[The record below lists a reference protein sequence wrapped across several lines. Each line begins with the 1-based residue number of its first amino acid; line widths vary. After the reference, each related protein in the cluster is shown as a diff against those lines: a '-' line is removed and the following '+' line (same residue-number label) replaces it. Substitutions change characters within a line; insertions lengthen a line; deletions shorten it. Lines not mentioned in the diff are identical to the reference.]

1 MNVDI
6 RWENEEQ
13 TVIRYTYSGEW
24 SWEEFYKI
32 LEKRTPEDRLDSR
45 STVLVDFRGINRF
58 PSDAILHLKR
68 AANLAGETR
77 VQVIVIA
84 NSASLITLYNL
95 FIRVYASI
103 GKRFRLVR
111 NDEEA
116 YTLLGISPQPPLA

>member
-6 RWENEEQ
+6 RWENDDR
-13 TVIRYTYSGEW
+13 TLIRYTYSGDW
-24 SWEEFYKI
+24 DWDEFYGI
-32 LEKRTPEDRLDSR
+32 LERRLPEDRLDSS
-45 STVLVDFRGINRF
+45 STVLVDFRTINRF

-68 AANLAGETR
+68 AAKLADDTQ

-84 NSASLITLYNL
+84 NSAALVTIYNL
-95 FIRVYASI
+95 FIRVYSSI

-116 YTLLGISPQPPLA
+116 YALLKIPSKSL